1 MAVVALVGRPNV
13 GKSALFNRLVG
24 RRLSIVDDVPGT
36 TRDRLYGRVE
46 WRGRDFILIDT
57 GGLDLSYSA
66 QGSLAP
72 GSSTYMEAIHNQV
85 QEAVA
90 QADLLILVVD
100 ASEGVTAA
108 DEAVAEMLRR
118 SGKPIVVAANK
129 ADSLR
134 LRQDVVDFYR
144 LGLGE
149 PLPISALHGSGTGDL
164 LDEVVRHLPAAEE
177 PQKTPE
183 QDASLRIAIVGRPNV
198 GKSSLLNALLG
209 EERVIVSE
217 VPGTTR
223 DAIDTQL
230 EYANRRITLID
241 TAGIRRRGR
250 IVPGVEQYS
259 VLRAMQAIER
269 CDVALL
275 VLDASQPVASQDTHI
290 AGYVLDAGKSI
301 VLVANKWDLV
311 SSAAAQQE
319 WLAEVR
325 DAFKFASY
333 APVACVS
340 AKTGYGL
347 DGMMEHVFTV
357 ASARQKRISDA
368 ELSQMVR
375 QALLRV
381 NPPSK
386 GGQRL
391 RIFSFRQVGV
401 APPRFLAL
409 VNEPKLAHFSF
420 TRYLENQVRALY
432 PFPGTPLQIEYA
444 RKQDSNR
451 R

>member
-1 MAVVALVGRPNV
+1 
-13 GKSALFNRLVG
+13 
-24 RRLSIVDDVPGT
+24 
-36 TRDRLYGRVE
+36 
-46 WRGRDFILIDT
+46 
-57 GGLDLSYSA
+57 
-66 QGSLAP
+66 
-72 GSSTYMEAIHNQV
+72 
-85 QEAVA
+85 
-90 QADLLILVVD
+90 
-100 ASEGVTAA
+100 
-108 DEAVAEMLRR
+108 
-118 SGKPIVVAANK
+118 
-129 ADSLR
+129 
-134 LRQDVVDFYR
+134 
-144 LGLGE
+144 
-149 PLPISALHGSGTGDL
+149 
-164 LDEVVRHLPAAEE
+164 
-177 PQKTPE
+177 
-183 QDASLRIAIVGRPNV
+183 V